1 MRVNRSSQVEG
12 AFGVI
17 KQDIQFERFRRISID
32 KVETEFMLVALGYNI
47 RKLFMYYSRNLKT
60 EYWKAP
66 DNLTEEQF
74 KKPSAKRLENK
85 VNKKKNESI
94 NEKDKKEYKY
104 K

>member
-1 MRVNRSSQVEG
+1 
-12 AFGVI
+12 
-17 KQDIQFERFRRISID
+17 
-32 KVETEFMLVALGYNI
+32 MLVALGYNI
-47 RKLFMYYSRNLKT
+47 RKLFMYYSGNLKT

>member
-1 MRVNRSSQVEG
+1 
-12 AFGVI
+12 
-17 KQDIQFERFRRISID
+17 
-32 KVETEFMLVALGYNI
+32 MLVLLGYNISI
-47 RKLFMYYSRNLKT
+47 RKLFMYYSGNLKA
-60 EYWKAP
+60 EYWKAS

-85 VNKKKNESI
+85 TNKKKNKSI

>member
-1 MRVNRSSQVEG
+1 
-12 AFGVI
+12 
-17 KQDIQFERFRRISID
+17 
-32 KVETEFMLVALGYNI
+32 MLVALGYNI
-47 RKLFMYYSRNLKT
+47 KKLFMYYSRNLKT

-94 NEKDKKEYKY
+94 NEKDKKNISINKRAV
-104 K
+104 KTQFLVSSFFTAPLFDIIMN

>member
-1 MRVNRSSQVEG
+1 
-12 AFGVI
+12 
-17 KQDIQFERFRRISID
+17 
-32 KVETEFMLVALGYNI
+32 
-47 RKLFMYYSRNLKT
+47 MYYSRNLKT

-74 KKPSAKRLENK
+74 KKPSGKRLENK